1 MRIWRRIRRE
11 FSLRRYFRVGPSW
24 ERLARMRAYRMNGNE
39 LEVIEIIPHDGG
51 CFVRLTDPY
60 PMDHHS
66 MIWVNKP
73 VEVKNG
79 KIRVQ
84 YQKEPEQMLV
94 TIYGW
99 HNYQQEPTAYL
110 TMAG

>member
-1 MRIWRRIRRE
+1 
-11 FSLRRYFRVGPSW
+11 
-24 ERLARMRAYRMNGNE
+24 MRAYRMNGSE
-39 LEVIEIIPHDGG
+39 LEVIEIIPHEGG
-51 CFVRLTDPY
+51 CFVRLFDPY
-60 PMDHHS
+60 HMDRKS

-79 KIRVQ
+79 KIRLQ
-84 YQKEPEQMLV
+84 YQKNPERMLV